1 MSDTKISAL
10 SANTTPVSTDITVIV
25 DDPGGTP
32 QSQKITLANLMALF
46 ANPVTDDGDSL
57 GTTSL
62 KWSDV
67 FLALGAVLNFNS
79 GNVTITHS
87 AGVLTIAG
95 GGLVLAAG
103 TNTLAPLKLQ
113 AGTNLTTAED
123 GAIEYD
129 GNCFYGTNDAGN
141 RGVMPAMHYIRTQTP
156 KNLPNDTNENAL
168 FDSPANGRLTLEAG
182 VYRVTGLIHI
192 TGMSASAGNVAFDLL
207 GAGTATIDS
216 WLWHNWGTDNTTPAN
231 ATSMTGTFP
240 LTQQSAAGV
249 VNIIGTG
256 TAVAWSVNGTF
267 DVTSAGTMIP
277 SVTQANASAA
287 VVSVGSFLEFWRIGA
302 TDVVSVG
309 QFD

>member
-67 FLALGAVLNFNS
+67 FLALGGVIDWGNGAASLESDGAQLIGMVDS
-79 GNVTITHS
+79 GNQGIV
-87 AGVLTIAG
+87 
-95 GGLVLAAG
+95 
-103 TNTLAPLKLQ
+103 P
-113 AGTNLTTAED
+113 
-123 GAIEYD
+123 
-129 GNCFYGTNDAGN
+129 
-141 RGVMPAMHYIRTQTP
+141 VMHFIRADVVR
-156 KNLPNDTNENAL
+156 NLPNDTNENAI
-168 FDSPANGRLTLEAG
+168 FDNPTNGRLTLETG
-182 VYRVTGLIHI
+182 VYRFEGII
-192 TGMSASAGNVAFDLL
+192 AISGMSASAGNCSFDIV

-216 WLWHNWGTDNTTPAN
+216 WLWHNVGTDSTTPAN

-240 LTQQSAAGV
+240 ITQQSAAGV
-249 VNIIGTG
+249 VNILGTG
-256 TAVAWSVNGTF
+256 TGVAWSTRGTF
-267 DVTSAGTMIP
+267 EVTGAGTIIP

-287 VVSVGSFLEFWRIGA
+287 VVSVGSYLEFWRIGA
-302 TDVVSVG
+302 TGAVSVG
-309 QFD
+309 QWD